1 MREPFG
7 NREGTLRN
15 LGNLGNLE
23 RTLGTLSEPWEPLL
37 GNLGTFT
44 WEPGNLYLGTFT
56 WNLGTLGEWGTFT
69 IQPWEPWKTWEPS
82 GNLEET
88 LKEPWGYLL
97 RTLRE
102 PWQSNLGNLLETFT
116 MSPWEPGPRLL
127 GNLYIIILGTLTTFT
142 WKTWDP
148 CREPWRNLEGTFW
161 EPFANREGTLRNLG
175 NLGNLERTL
184 GTLGAL
190 SEPWEPWEPLLG
202 NLGTFTWE
210 PLLGNLYLEPG
221 NLGGM
226 GFGAAPVCSEI
237 FTMAEDPKA
246 FCCWGKREMLDAR
259 LFNNCKGST
268 PMIYDFEQP
277 VIHICHALETAEI
290 KTQTLVNT
298 VTVCFW
304 CDKAVSFSKTNAAC
318 TGLGCDVAM
327 KFMGAKSRKMV
338 SAAAWK
344 KKDCCKGG

>member
-1 MREPFG
+1 MQPWKAWGNLDNITLEPLSTFY
-7 NREGTLRN
+7 NVTLGTLKEPLQYN
-15 LGNLGNLE
+15 LGNLGK
-23 RTLGTLSEPWEPLL
+23 L
-37 GNLGTFT
+37 GNLQ
-44 WEPGNLYLGTFT
+44 
-56 WNLGTLGEWGTFT
+56 GTL
-69 IQPWEPWKTWEPS
+69 K
-82 GNLEET
+82 ET

-97 RTLRE
+97 GTLRE

-161 EPFANREGTLRNLG
+161 EPFGNREGTLR

-184 GTLGAL
+184 GTLGTL
-190 SEPWEPWEPLLG
+190 SEPWEPWEPWETFTWEPLLG

-226 GFGAAPVCSEI
+226 GFGAAPVCSET

-246 FCCWGKREMLDAR
+246 FCCWGTRNYVGAHLCKSGFAWACQINVVRISNQTRPWQSTVQECSIHQASGHLTREENFRVTSRIL
-259 LFNNCKGST
+259 LSGSSQK
-268 PMIYDFEQP
+268 PANQA
-277 VIHICHALETAEI
+277 VQSKLEKIQEDLI
-290 KTQTLVNT
+290 
-298 VTVCFW
+298 
-304 CDKAVSFSKTNAAC
+304 
-318 TGLGCDVAM
+318 
-327 KFMGAKSRKMV
+327 
-338 SAAAWK
+338 
-344 KKDCCKGG
+344 